1 MKRIILAV
9 LLTVSAGFLWAAESG
24 IASWYTADRPDA
36 LTANGEIFDNTAL
49 SAAHKTLAFG
59 SIVRVTNNANG
70 KSIEVRIND
79 RGPYVENRII
89 DLTPEGARQLG
100 YYDEGI
106 ADVTVEVI
114 SEPEV
119 PETLYIN
126 GSETGWYTLQVG
138 TYTNMENAWT
148 VYTNIKSAGLRP
160 TVPISWTRQGRSLP
174 RSESLNPWSEGHGT
188 PICDEHQPQL
198 CGSRLRGAVPDH
210 RLTFHKQDELCQ
222 SCRPETPPETTR
234 LGG

>member
-1 MKRIILAV
+1 MKRIILVV

-160 TVPISWTRQGRSLP
+160 TVEIVNDRMIRISVSDVQAYLVDQTREKLASVGITEPLV
-174 RSESLNPWSEGHGT
+174 
-188 PICDEHQPQL
+188 
-198 CGSRLRGAVPDH
+198 RGARNPY
-210 RLTFHKQDELCQ
+210 L
-222 SCRPETPPETTR
+222 
-234 LGG
+234 

>member
-160 TVPISWTRQGRSLP
+160 TVEIVNDRMIRISVSDVQAYLVDQTREKLASVGITEPLV
-174 RSESLNPWSEGHGT
+174 
-188 PICDEHQPQL
+188 
-198 CGSRLRGAVPDH
+198 RGARNPY
-210 RLTFHKQDELCQ
+210 L
-222 SCRPETPPETTR
+222 
-234 LGG
+234 

>member
-1 MKRIILAV
+1 MQRIILVV

-160 TVPISWTRQGRSLP
+160 TVEIVNDRMIRISVSDVQAYLVDQTREKLASVGITEPLV
-174 RSESLNPWSEGHGT
+174 
-188 PICDEHQPQL
+188 
-198 CGSRLRGAVPDH
+198 RGARNPY
-210 RLTFHKQDELCQ
+210 L
-222 SCRPETPPETTR
+222 
-234 LGG
+234 

>member
-36 LTANGEIFDNTAL
+36 LTAKGEIFDNTAL

-148 VYTNIKSAGLRP
+148 VYTNIKSTGLRP
-160 TVPISWTRQGRSLP
+160 TVEIVNDRMIRISVSDVQAYLVDQTREKLASVGITEPLV
-174 RSESLNPWSEGHGT
+174 
-188 PICDEHQPQL
+188 
-198 CGSRLRGAVPDH
+198 RGARNPY
-210 RLTFHKQDELCQ
+210 L
-222 SCRPETPPETTR
+222 
-234 LGG
+234 

>member
-1 MKRIILAV
+1 MA
-9 LLTVSAGFLWAAESG
+9 LLIAITAGLWATQSG
-24 IASWYTADRPDA
+24 IASWYTADRSDA
-36 LTANGEIFDNTAL
+36 LTANGEVFDNKAL
-49 SAAHKTLAFG
+49 TAAHKSLTFG
-59 SIVRVTNNANG
+59 TIVSVTNDDNG

-160 TVPISWTRQGRSLP
+160 TVEIVNDRMIRISVSDVQAYLVDETREKLASVGITEPLV
-174 RSESLNPWSEGHGT
+174 
-188 PICDEHQPQL
+188 
-198 CGSRLRGAVPDH
+198 RGARNPY
-210 RLTFHKQDELCQ
+210 L
-222 SCRPETPPETTR
+222 
-234 LGG
+234 

>member
-148 VYTNIKSAGLRP
+148 VYTNIKSTGLRP
-160 TVPISWTRQGRSLP
+160 TVEIVNDRMIRISVSDVQAYLVDQTREKLASVGITEPLV
-174 RSESLNPWSEGHGT
+174 
-188 PICDEHQPQL
+188 
-198 CGSRLRGAVPDH
+198 RGARNPY
-210 RLTFHKQDELCQ
+210 L
-222 SCRPETPPETTR
+222 
-234 LGG
+234 

>member
-100 YYDEGI
+100 YYDDGI

-160 TVPISWTRQGRSLP
+160 TVEIVNDRMIRISVSDVQAYLVDQTREKLASVGITEPLV
-174 RSESLNPWSEGHGT
+174 
-188 PICDEHQPQL
+188 
-198 CGSRLRGAVPDH
+198 RGARNPY
-210 RLTFHKQDELCQ
+210 L
-222 SCRPETPPETTR
+222 
-234 LGG
+234 

>member
-1 MKRIILAV
+1 MKRIILVV
-9 LLTVSAGFLWAAESG
+9 LLAVSAGLLWATENG

-160 TVPISWTRQGRSLP
+160 TVEIVNDRMIRISVSDVQAYLVDQTREKLASVGITEPLV
-174 RSESLNPWSEGHGT
+174 
-188 PICDEHQPQL
+188 
-198 CGSRLRGAVPDH
+198 RGARNPY
-210 RLTFHKQDELCQ
+210 L
-222 SCRPETPPETTR
+222 
-234 LGG
+234 

>member
-1 MKRIILAV
+1 MKRIILVV

-100 YYDEGI
+100 YYDDGI

-160 TVPISWTRQGRSLP
+160 TVEIVNDRMIRISVSDVQAYLVDQTREKLASVGITEPLV
-174 RSESLNPWSEGHGT
+174 
-188 PICDEHQPQL
+188 
-198 CGSRLRGAVPDH
+198 RGARNPY
-210 RLTFHKQDELCQ
+210 L
-222 SCRPETPPETTR
+222 
-234 LGG
+234 

>member
-1 MKRIILAV
+1 MKRIILVV
-9 LLTVSAGFLWAAESG
+9 LLTVSAGLLWAAESG

-160 TVPISWTRQGRSLP
+160 TVEIVNDRMIRISVSDVQAYLVDETREKLASVGITEPLV
-174 RSESLNPWSEGHGT
+174 
-188 PICDEHQPQL
+188 
-198 CGSRLRGAVPDH
+198 RGARNPY
-210 RLTFHKQDELCQ
+210 L
-222 SCRPETPPETTR
+222 
-234 LGG
+234 